1 MRWTTRHDRQLIE
14 LWPDTPVP
22 EIARRLGFHQRTVR
36 DHARRLNLP
45 RKSTRNHRYTPI
57 PTATSTRLV
66 AEGCGIV
73 QIAQRVGMS
82 RNALSRQMQARMP
95 KTYQMVIDRY
105 GYLAH
110 ETRRRNKEQNNDT
123 GTG

>member
-1 MRWTTRHDRQLIE
+1 MKWTTRHDRQLIE
-14 LWPDTPVP
+14 LWPDTPMP
-22 EIARRLGFHQRTVR
+22 DIARQLGFHQRTVR
-36 DHARRLNLP
+36 GHARRLNLP
-45 RKSTRNHRYTPI
+45 KKSTRNHRYTPI
-57 PTATSTRLV
+57 PKATITRLV

>member
-1 MRWTTRHDRQLIE
+1 VKWTTRHDRELVR
-14 LWPDTPVP
+14 LWPDLSIP
-22 EIARRLGFHQRTVR
+22 EIEEQIGFKARTIR

-45 RKSTRNHRYTPI
+45 KKSTRNHRYTPI
-57 PTATSTRLV
+57 PKATITRLV
-66 AEGCGIV
+66 SEGCGIV

-82 RNALSRQMQARMP
+82 RNALSRQMQDRMP

-123 GTG
+123 RTA